1 MPGKEVVTVSGLV
14 QFRKGLRQLDSNLP
28 KGLRVALNESSTF
41 LIDKTRPL
49 IPRRTGRA
57 ADSLKARSTQS
68 AVRVGIGGKRAPYYP
83 WLDYGGSVGRNNSVK
98 RPFLK
103 EGRYL
108 YPTFRDHRAEFQKI
122 LESALVDVARG
133 AGLEVD

>member
-1 MPGKEVVTVSGLV
+1 MPGKDKVSVDGLKE
-14 QFRKGLRQLDSNLP
+14 FRKGLKQLDSSLP
-28 KGLRVALNESSTF
+28 KGLRVALNESSAF
-41 LIDKTRPL
+41 LIDKTRRV
-49 IPRRTGRA
+49 IPHRSGKA
-57 ADSLKARSTQS
+57 AGSLTARSTQS

-122 LESALVDVARG
+122 LEAALVGVARG

>member
-1 MPGKEVVTVSGLV
+1 MPGKDRVAVDGLKE
-14 QFRKGLRQLDSNLP
+14 FRKGLKQLDSSLP

-41 LIDKTRPL
+41 LIDKTRRL
-49 IPRRTGRA
+49 IPHRSGKA
-57 ADSLKARSTQS
+57 AGSLTARSTQS

-83 WLDYGGSVGRNNSVK
+83 WLDYGGAVGRNKSVK

-108 YPTFRDHRAEFQKI
+108 YPTFRENRDEFQKI
-122 LESALVDVARG
+122 LEGALVEIARG